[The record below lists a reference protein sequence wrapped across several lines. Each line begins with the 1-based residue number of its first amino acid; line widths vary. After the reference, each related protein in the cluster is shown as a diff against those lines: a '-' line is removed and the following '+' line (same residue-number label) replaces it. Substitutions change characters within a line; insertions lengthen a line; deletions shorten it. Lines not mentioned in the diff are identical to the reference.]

1 MAKSFS
7 ADEAQTRDIARKLG
21 EELCQGSFIA
31 LTGELGAGKTVF
43 TKGIAAG
50 LGVRE
55 EITSP
60 TFTVLCAY
68 ESGRLPLYHFD
79 AYRITDEAQLDDI
92 DFEDY
97 AYGDGVCVCEWAE
110 NIRGALPEKRIDVHI
125 AYAENGQREIT
136 VRYPGALG
144 AE

>member
-1 MAKSFS
+1 MTEFFS
-7 ADEAQTRDIARKLG
+7 ADEAQTRAIAA
-21 EELCQGSFIA
+21 ELAKGLDKGSFIA

-43 TKGIAAG
+43 AKGIARG

-79 AYRITDEAQLDDI
+79 AYRLTDAAQLFDL

-97 AYGDGVCVCEWAE
+97 AYGEGVCVCEWAG
-110 NIRGALPEKRIDVHI
+110 NIKEALPKGRIDVRI
-125 AYAENGQREIT
+125 EYAAGGGRKIIIE
-136 VRYPGALG
+136 
-144 AE
+144 